1 MKRRDAVI
9 FDAPALAVPRR
20 QAPDR
25 YGPLVGRIVTK
36 ERYAAAF
43 EKGCLLRPAING
55 ALNTLTKDGR
65 IARLRQRW
73 LGTDTANLPMLR
85 ESISRSTLRRRLG
98 RKRAQLVLP
107 LLDDSVA
114 RFRA

>member
-1 MKRRDAVI
+1 MSERPIGTVTFLFSDFEGSTR
-9 FDAPALAVPRR
+9 LLQQLR
-20 QAPDR
+20 DR
-25 YGPLVGRIVTK
+25 YDDFLSMH
-36 ERYAAAF
+36 AQ
-43 EKGCLLRPAING
+43 LLREAIEPAING

-65 IARLRQRW
+65 IARLRQCW
-73 LGTDTANLPMLR
+73 LGPVTANLPMLR

-114 RFRA
+114 RLRA